1 MAGLHFEITGDNKSV
16 INALNETERKIKSV
30 SSSVE
35 KEGGNID
42 RMFERIKQSAAMFA
56 AGFTTKEL
64 VMNIVNVRGEFQKLS
79 VAFETMLGSKE
90 KADSLMK
97 QMVETAAT
105 TPFGLQDVAGGAK
118 QLLAYGVAAE
128 DVNETLI
135 RLGDIAAG
143 LSIPLGDLVY
153 LYGTTRAQGRL
164 YTEDFNQF
172 TSRGIPMIE
181 MLADKFGVAENE
193 VKGLVEAGKV
203 GFPEVQEV
211 IQKLT
216 DEGGKFGGLME
227 AQSKTISGQISNI
240 EDAFETMFN
249 EIGRQNE
256 GVINASLSSVSY
268 LVEHWE
274 AVAAAIESAA
284 IAYGTYKAAVMT
296 TAALQGAESTL
307 KVDTEIAGLKEMLG
321 VTEEVKNADLA
332 AAVASGKLSEAKAAE
347 VASLRESLAVKIS
360 TLEADKLM
368 AEQEYASA
376 AANLASSQ
384 NRLKAAEDAI
394 DGIDDWIARAE
405 ELGDTEL
412 ANRYRVELGQKSI
425 ELQNASIAKNSAEKA
440 LNAAATRSKS
450 ATEALNTVT
459 VQANT
464 VANNANA
471 ASMNIMKLAAIQL
484 SNIMKSLWATLMAN
498 PLLLV
503 AGAAAGLAYAVYK
516 VATAETEAE
525 KIERRY
531 SEAVSDATK
540 KLEERR
546 KSIEELIR
554 KIEDDNTAEGE
565 RIKAF
570 ESLKAAY
577 PEIFDKYATEEEY
590 LKNIAEYKKRIAEE
604 DSRRAGQG
612 DEENLRLLQNQLN
625 YLRNRKAEGIN
636 LVDLDGNGWT
646 TDDVDE
652 AIKAQLE
659 IINKAKAKIGDAATE
674 SFLSTINDLDDSRIS
689 EVLDGIENSLRAIG
703 NSGDNAIAIVSEL
716 GGEFSKPQLKTI
728 KNALETELEER
739 SGEKLSPE
747 SWLEVYKK
755 EYLSAKKTLEDFM
768 NSESDLSEKDY
779 KETFKKLTDAKD
791 EAEKKYKQAGGK
803 VDTESSIN
811 KAKKEAEQI
820 KKEQE
825 QLADDLLQLRF
836 KNQQDEIN
844 LMEEGREKKKRQL
857 ELDYQ
862 MEISEIQ
869 KMEKKWSEKNG
880 GTLTMEQSVEISRRY
895 AYAEAKYDK
904 GVSDLTNDD
913 VKKLQ
918 SMLEKYQDY
927 AAQRKSIEK
936 QMNDDIAFLQSQRTE
951 ANSDEIDRAIKVA
964 KDKAKEAIK
973 VVTDEENKALAGQD
987 NTFLKML
994 FGDVSQMAFSDLSG
1008 LISQARQLRDYLSGK
1023 GDKNGITFISPEQLK
1038 AIEES
1043 PEELDKLKKAL
1054 DKLLD
1059 SGKKSHLEEIF
1070 DTFRKGFADLQSAK
1084 GFKDIS
1090 GAIGTI
1096 SGAAGDAAGKLSE
1109 MFDAMGNTAV
1119 ADALGGV
1126 QQVMNAVSNIGQ
1138 GFAKGGIVGG
1148 IAAAIGEAANFI
1160 GQAFSANQRHKEA
1173 LKQVMNEAIAQQR
1186 EYNLLLMKQNLLYEK
1201 ATTIFGTD
1209 SYVKAANSVNV
1220 MKDAISELNE
1230 ALKGTSEQQ
1239 EKQNTKPILGRM
1251 MNGVTGY
1258 YSELKSLYAGLAD
1271 VDIKTGHKKTGLFG
1285 WGKGKDIYSSV
1296 LDVYPELISANGE
1309 LNKELAETI
1318 INTREMSDEDKA
1330 ALQNMIDLAEQ
1341 AEEAYETLNDYM
1353 TDIFGELGGSM
1364 SDALVDAFK
1373 NGTDAA
1379 SAFADSVSGM
1389 LETLAEQM
1397 VYSVTL
1403 APIMEEAQNAMLD
1416 VMKDTGLSEEQKFSK
1431 WTDIL
1436 GGLIS
1441 DVTEQQQMADRLYQQ
1456 FKESAREQ
1464 GFDIFIPDS
1473 GEYASAIE
1481 GLEELQRAYEKLSE
1495 ASSKVFSSEAVKI
1508 LKQQNENLNEQISI
1522 IRKRIDEENRSANPD
1537 TDYLDELKG
1546 QLEDINAQIEDNKE
1560 AMKDAIFGEDIQ
1572 SAISNFVSAYS
1583 EALGNGGSMQKMSK
1597 DFVESMVQS
1606 MVTESMKADASPVM
1620 ENIREKLIEA
1630 WKDGVVTAD
1639 EQLSIEE
1646 IVNNLNK
1653 ELSDKY
1659 GWAEGLF
1666 GESDIEGLE
1675 ALQSAYDKLSDS
1687 VSNAYSSEKA
1697 ELLKQQSEILRQQR
1711 DLIQERLEAEK
1722 ALGERGDASLVNE
1735 WEEQLEEVNSKIEE
1749 NKEAQLDAIF
1759 GQNTQTQI
1767 SNLANALINVWSGAE
1782 KKADSAKDFINGIIK
1797 SMVLEALSMDLTPF
1811 IDSLREQMAEMF
1823 KDGIISAEEG
1833 DALAGMVEGVMDSLE
1848 KQYAWA
1854 DRFIKE
1860 EEEVVEEIAET
1871 FSNITFESM
1880 RDDFTSQLSDMET
1893 SYEDMCN
1900 NFEEKLKESIIRGFI
1915 QSKYQSQ
1922 IQNLISTWDMY
1933 GDSENID
1940 SDEMEKL
1947 REQYKELIS
1956 SMIKDRDEL
1965 AEQFGWSKLQQEA
1978 TSKGF
1983 GTMSQDSA
1991 DELNGRFTALYEVGL
2006 QILQYMTYMQ
2016 NVTVC
2021 VDSCCSIL
2029 SEMRELAI
2037 TGNSYLEDISLYSKK
2052 INECIT
2058 KKLDEINNN
2067 LKNIL

>member
-554 KIEDDNTAEGE
+554 KIEDNNTAEGE

-636 LVDLDGNGWT
+636 LVDLDGNGWA

-862 MEISEIQ
+862 MEVSEIQ

-951 ANSDEIDRAIKVA
+951 ANSDEIDRAIQVA

-973 VVTDEENKALAGQD
+973 AVTDEENKALAGQD

-1023 GDKNGITFISPEQLK
+1023 GEKNGITFISPEQLK

-1043 PEELDKLKKAL
+1043 PEELDKLKKAI
-1054 DKLLD
+1054 DKLLGTD
-1059 SGKKSHLEEIF
+1059 SEGKWDRIF
-1070 DTFRKGFADLQSAK
+1070 DRFKKGFADLKSAK
-1084 GFKDIS
+1084 GFDETA
-1090 GAIGTI
+1090 GAIGSI
-1096 SGAAGDAAGKLSE
+1096 AGAAGDAAHEIGGMLE
-1109 MFDAMGNTAV
+1109 IMGNDWAANV
-1119 ADALGGV
+1119 VSSLGDV
-1126 QQVMNAVSNIGQ
+1126 LDSVSNIGQ
-1138 GFAKGGIVGG
+1138 AFATGGIVGG
-1148 IAAAIGEAANFI
+1148 AFAAIGEM
-1160 GQAFSANQRHKEA
+1160 FSLISKGAQETAKHRQVLE
-1173 LKQVMNEAIAQQR
+1173 QVMNDTIAQQR
-1186 EYNLLLMKQNLLYEK
+1186 EYNLLLLEQNLLYEK
-1201 ATTIFGTD
+1201 ASTIFGND
-1209 SYVKAANSVNV
+1209 SYSKAANSIGV
-1220 MKDAISELNE
+1220 MKDALSDLNE
-1230 ALKGTSEQQ
+1230 ALIGTAEQQ
-1239 EKQNTKPILGRM
+1239 DRFRWKTSDDYPSFIAKQLNKS
-1251 MNGVTGY
+1251 
-1258 YSELKSLYAGLAD
+1258 YSQLKDSYSGLAD
-1271 VDIKTGHKKTGLFG
+1271 IDIKTGSYTTGAWFWKKQH
-1285 WGKGKDIYSSV
+1285 DEYSSI
-1296 LDVYPELISANGE
+1296 LDVYPDLIDANGDF
-1309 LNKELAETI
+1309 NRELAETI
-1318 INTREMSDEDKA
+1318 INTREMSEEDKA

-1341 AEEAYETLNDYM
+1341 AEEAYEALNDYM

-1403 APIMEEAQNAMLD
+1403 APIMEEAQAAMLD
-1416 VMKDTGLSEEQKFSK
+1416 VMKDTSLTDKQKYAQWTNILNGLV
-1431 WTDIL
+1431 
-1436 GGLIS
+1436 S
-1441 DVTEQQQMADRLYQQ
+1441 DATEQQQIANSLYEAYQQ
-1456 FKESAREQ
+1456 AAKEQ
-1464 GFDIFIPDS
+1464 GFDIFMP
-1473 GEYASAIE
+1473 E
-1481 GLEELQRAYEKLSE
+1481 GLSQ
-1495 ASSKVFSSEAVKI
+1495 
-1508 LKQQNENLNEQISI
+1508 
-1522 IRKRIDEENRSANPD
+1522 
-1537 TDYLDELKG
+1537 
-1546 QLEDINAQIEDNKE
+1546 
-1560 AMKDAIFGEDIQ
+1560 Q
-1572 SAISNFVSAYS
+1572 SA
-1583 EALGNGGSMQKMSK
+1583 
-1597 DFVESMVQS
+1597 
-1606 MVTESMKADASPVM
+1606 
-1620 ENIREKLIEA
+1620 
-1630 WKDGVVTAD
+1630 
-1639 EQLSIEE
+1639 
-1646 IVNNLNK
+1646 
-1653 ELSDKY
+1653 
-1659 GWAEGLF
+1659 
-1666 GESDIEGLE
+1666 
-1675 ALQSAYDKLSDS
+1675 
-1687 VSNAYSSEKA
+1687 
-1697 ELLKQQSEILRQQR
+1697 
-1711 DLIQERLEAEK
+1711 
-1722 ALGERGDASLVNE
+1722 
-1735 WEEQLEEVNSKIEE
+1735 
-1749 NKEAQLDAIF
+1749 
-1759 GQNTQTQI
+1759 
-1767 SNLANALINVWSGAE
+1767 SG
-1782 KKADSAKDFINGIIK
+1782 
-1797 SMVLEALSMDLTPF
+1797 
-1811 IDSLREQMAEMF
+1811 
-1823 KDGIISAEEG
+1823 
-1833 DALAGMVEGVMDSLE
+1833 
-1848 KQYAWA
+1848 
-1854 DRFIKE
+1854 
-1860 EEEVVEEIAET
+1860 
-1871 FSNITFESM
+1871 
-1880 RDDFTSQLSDMET
+1880 
-1893 SYEDMCN
+1893 
-1900 NFEEKLKESIIRGFI
+1900 
-1915 QSKYQSQ
+1915 
-1922 IQNLISTWDMY
+1922 
-1933 GDSENID
+1933 
-1940 SDEMEKL
+1940 
-1947 REQYKELIS
+1947 
-1956 SMIKDRDEL
+1956 
-1965 AEQFGWSKLQQEA
+1965 
-1978 TSKGF
+1978 KGF

-2037 TGNSYLEDISLYSKK
+2037 TGNSYLEDISDYSKK

>member
-1 MAGLHFEITGDNKSV
+1 MIKLPKSTISEEINDATK
-16 INALNETERKIKSV
+16 
-30 SSSVE
+30 
-35 KEGGNID
+35 
-42 RMFERIKQSAAMFA
+42 RIKILRQEIADLRS
-56 AGFTTKEL
+56 G
-64 VMNIVNVRGEFQKLS
+64 KLQ
-79 VAFETMLGSKE
+79 A
-90 KADSLMK
+90 
-97 QMVETAAT
+97 
-105 TPFGLQDVAGGAK
+105 
-118 QLLAYGVAAE
+118 
-128 DVNETLI
+128 
-135 RLGDIAAG
+135 
-143 LSIPLGDLVY
+143 
-153 LYGTTRAQGRL
+153 
-164 YTEDFNQF
+164 
-172 TSRGIPMIE
+172 
-181 MLADKFGVAENE
+181 
-193 VKGLVEAGKV
+193 EAGKTV
-203 GFPEVQEV
+203 
-211 IQKLT
+211 
-216 DEGGKFGGLME
+216 
-227 AQSKTISGQISNI
+227 
-240 EDAFETMFN
+240 
-249 EIGRQNE
+249 
-256 GVINASLSSVSY
+256 
-268 LVEHWE
+268 
-274 AVAAAIESAA
+274 ESAISA
-284 IAYGTYKAAVMT
+284 
-296 TAALQGAESTL
+296 
-307 KVDTEIAGLKEMLG
+307 KE
-321 VTEEVKNADLA
+321 K
-332 AAVASGKLSEAKAAE
+332 
-347 VASLRESLAVKIS
+347 
-360 TLEADKLM
+360 
-368 AEQEYASA
+368 
-376 AANLASSQ
+376 
-384 NRLKAAEDAI
+384 
-394 DGIDDWIARAE
+394 
-405 ELGDTEL
+405 
-412 ANRYRVELGQKSI
+412 
-425 ELQNASIAKNSAEKA
+425 ELQSAEKT
-440 LNAAATRSKS
+440 LETLTGISRKEESKK
-450 ATEALNTVT
+450 VT
-459 VQANT
+459 
-464 VANNANA
+464 
-471 ASMNIMKLAAIQL
+471 
-484 SNIMKSLWATLMAN
+484 
-498 PLLLV
+498 
-503 AGAAAGLAYAVYK
+503 
-516 VATAETEAE
+516 
-525 KIERRY
+525 
-531 SEAVSDATK
+531 
-540 KLEERR
+540 
-546 KSIEELIR
+546 
-554 KIEDDNTAEGE
+554 DNQQ
-565 RIKAF
+565 
-570 ESLKAAY
+570 
-577 PEIFDKYATEEEY
+577 
-590 LKNIAEYKKRIAEE
+590 NIAEE
-604 DSRRAGQG
+604 
-612 DEENLRLLQNQLN
+612 
-625 YLRNRKAEGIN
+625 
-636 LVDLDGNGWT
+636 
-646 TDDVDE
+646 
-652 AIKAQLE
+652 
-659 IINKAKAKIGDAATE
+659 
-674 SFLSTINDLDDSRIS
+674 
-689 EVLDGIENSLRAIG
+689 
-703 NSGDNAIAIVSEL
+703 
-716 GGEFSKPQLKTI
+716 
-728 KNALETELEER
+728 
-739 SGEKLSPE
+739 
-747 SWLEVYKK
+747 
-755 EYLSAKKTLEDFM
+755 
-768 NSESDLSEKDY
+768 
-779 KETFKKLTDAKD
+779 
-791 EAEKKYKQAGGK
+791 
-803 VDTESSIN
+803 
-811 KAKKEAEQI
+811 
-820 KKEQE
+820 
-825 QLADDLLQLRF
+825 LLQLRF

-844 LMEEGREKKKRQL
+844 LMKEGREKKKRQL

-862 MEISEIQ
+862 MEVSEIQ
-869 KMEKKWSEKNG
+869 KLEKKWSEKNG
-880 GTLTMEQSVEISRRY
+880 GTLTLEQSVEISRRY
-895 AYAEAKYDK
+895 TNAEEKYDK
-904 GVSDLTNDD
+904 GVSDITSED

-964 KDKAKEAIK
+964 KDKAKEA
-973 VVTDEENKALAGQD
+973 VQAVTDEENKALAGQD

-994 FGDVSQMAFSDLSG
+994 FGDVSQMAFSDLSD
-1008 LISQARQLRDYLSGK
+1008 LIAQARQLRDYLSGK
-1023 GDKNGITFISPEQLK
+1023 GDKEGITFISPEQLK
-1038 AIEES
+1038 AIEDS
-1043 PEELDKLKKAL
+1043 PEELDKLKKSI
-1054 DKLLD
+1054 DKLLGTD
-1059 SGKKSHLEEIF
+1059 AEGKWDRIF
-1070 DTFRKGFADLQSAK
+1070 DRFKKGFADLKSAK
-1084 GFKDIS
+1084 GFDETA
-1090 GAIGTI
+1090 GAIGSI
-1096 SGAAGDAAGKLSE
+1096 AGAAGDAAHEIGGMLE
-1109 MFDAMGNTAV
+1109 VMGNDWAANV
-1119 ADALGGV
+1119 VSSLGDV
-1126 QQVMNAVSNIGQ
+1126 LDSVSNIGQ
-1138 GFAKGGIVGG
+1138 AFATGGIVGG
-1148 IAAAIGEAANFI
+1148 AFAAIGEM
-1160 GQAFSANQRHKEA
+1160 FSLISKGAQETAKHRQVME
-1173 LKQVMNEAIAQQR
+1173 QVMNDTIAQQR
-1186 EYNLLLMKQNLLYEK
+1186 EYNLLLEQNLLYEK
-1201 ATTIFGTD
+1201 AGTIFGTD
-1209 SYVKAANSVNV
+1209 SYSKAANSIGV
-1220 MKDAISELNE
+1220 MKDALSDLNE
-1230 ALKGTSEQQ
+1230 ALIGTAEQQ
-1239 EKQNTKPILGRM
+1239 DRFRWKTSDDYPSFIAKQLNKS
-1251 MNGVTGY
+1251 
-1258 YSELKSLYAGLAD
+1258 YSQLKDSYSGLAD
-1271 VDIKTGHKKTGLFG
+1271 IDIKTGSYTTGAWFWKKQH
-1285 WGKGKDIYSSV
+1285 DEYSSI
-1296 LDVYPELISANGE
+1296 LDVYPDLIDANGDF
-1309 LNKELAETI
+1309 NKELAETI
-1318 INTREMSDEDKA
+1318 INTREMSEEDKA

-1341 AEEAYETLNDYM
+1341 AEEAYEALNDYM

-1572 SAISNFVSAYS
+1572 SAISNFVSAYTD
-1583 EALGNGGSMQKMSK
+1583 ALGDGGSMQKMSN

-1653 ELSDKY
+1653 ELKDKY

-1687 VSNAYSSEKA
+1687 VSEAYSSEKA

-1983 GTMSQDSA
+1983 EAMSQDTGE
-1991 DELNGRFTALYEVGL
+1991 ELNGRFTAMYESDL
-2006 QILQYMTYMQ
+2006 RREAIQSSQLEIL
-2016 NVTVC
+2016 
-2021 VDSCCSIL
+2021 
-2029 SEMRELAI
+2029 REIAESGGIQI
-2037 TGNSYLEDISLYSKK
+2037 TGRSITELKGNIGDLYPGIESLRNIADETRTILANSYLELQQIRENTGEIVKPIKQMQADIAEVKRNTSRL
-2052 INECIT
+2052 
-2058 KKLDEINNN
+2058 
-2067 LKNIL
+2067 